1 MVDLLPTE
9 EQLSISD
16 TVARF
21 LADGFPVERLVTS
34 EADPAA
40 REAGWAAIAEIGCLG
55 IGLGEDHGGAGM
67 SLVEEML
74 VAQEFGRVV
83 GPTELLSA
91 MLAARLAAACGV
103 EAIAQG
109 IAAGTL
115 RVATLSPI
123 TPVEMGTGLSGDFYL
138 LDHQQADVAL
148 FVGEGGAMLFP
159 MASLTPQPAEGLD
172 AFVPLARIALRGAE
186 PSCVRLEPMWWRQ
199 ALLLAAAYLSGITQ
213 AACAMASDYAKLR
226 HQFGRPIGSF
236 QAVKHRCVDMAI
248 GAEAIGSQ
256 IAFAALVIGGDAPD
270 ATFQA
275 MSAKFVAAQNAIRSA
290 QDNIQLHG
298 AIGTT
303 AELPA
308 HLYLKRA
315 HLVDRLFGSSRL
327 LGDRLL
333 ASDGPY
339 TGFED

>member
-1 MVDLLPTE
+1 MVDLLPTD
-9 EQLSISD
+9 EQRSISD

-21 LADGFPVERLVTS
+21 LADGFPVERLVTA

-40 REAGWAAIAEIGCLG
+40 GKAGWAAIAEIGCLG
-55 IGLGEDHGGAGM
+55 IALSEDRGGAGM
-67 SLVEEML
+67 SLIEEML

-91 MLAARLAAACGV
+91 MLAARLAAACGSD
-103 EAIAQG
+103 ATAQG
-109 IAAGTL
+109 IAAGTV

-123 TPVEMGTGLSGDFYL
+123 TPVEMGAGLSGDFYL
-138 LDHQQADVAL
+138 LDHAQADVAL

-159 MASLTPQPAEGLD
+159 MTALGPQAAEGLD
-172 AFVPLARIALRGAE
+172 AFVPLARVTARNLP
-186 PSCVRLEPMWWRQ
+186 PSCVKLEPVWWQQ

-213 AACAMASDYAKLR
+213 ATCAMASDYAKLR
-226 HQFGRPIGSF
+226 HQFGQPIGAF

-256 IAFAALVIGGDAPD
+256 IAFAALLIGDGAPD

-275 MSAKFVAAQNAIRSA
+275 MSAKLVAAQNAIRSA
-290 QDNIQLHG
+290 QDNIQVHG

-315 HLVDRLFGSSRL
+315 HLADRLFGSGRL